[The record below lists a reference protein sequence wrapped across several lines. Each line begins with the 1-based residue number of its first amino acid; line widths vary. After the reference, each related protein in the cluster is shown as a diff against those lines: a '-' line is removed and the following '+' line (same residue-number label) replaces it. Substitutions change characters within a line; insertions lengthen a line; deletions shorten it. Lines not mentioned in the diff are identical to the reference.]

1 MARSEPRIRGR
12 ERWTGCAS
20 IGGKFSRC
28 ELSLPFPKG
37 APNELVTSGLLA
49 KTVRHRRAAVQSN
62 KVYLLRRSPTHL
74 ANIAARQINAI
85 R

>member
-12 ERWTGCAS
+12 GRWTSSAS

-28 ELSLPFPKG
+28 ELSLAFPKG
-37 APNELVTSGLLA
+37 VPDELVTPGLLA
-49 KTVRHRRAAVQSN
+49 KTVRHRRAAIQSN

-74 ANIAARQINAI
+74 ANTSARQINAI